1 MTKDSAVV
9 LLSGGQDS
17 TTCLFWAKERFGSV
31 HPLTI
36 YYGQRHESEIQ
47 AARSIVKLAG
57 IQDHLVLQDSILA
70 NLVSSAL
77 LQRTETQSVTEMREN
92 TNLPATF
99 VPGRNLFFATAAA
112 AYAYEIGA
120 NHVVL
125 GVCETDYSGYPD
137 CREHTLRTLE
147 QALRYGIWGE
157 EPHSASRKHQLWLH
171 TPLMYKTKAESVQMA
186 RELPGCWEA
195 LAHTV
200 TCYLGRRPGCGE
212 CPACVLRHRGFE
224 EAGEDDP
231 ANEIH

>member
-1 MTKDSAVV
+1 MKESAVV

-17 TTCLFWAKERFGSV
+17 TTCLFWARECFGSV
-31 HPLTI
+31 HPLTLH
-36 YYGQRHESEIQ
+36 YGQRHDAEVQ
-47 AARSIVKLAG
+47 AARAVAQLAG
-57 IQDHLVLQDSILA
+57 VQDHLVVQDSVLT

-77 LQRTETQSVTEMREN
+77 LQRTEMQSVTGVRGG
-92 TNLPATF
+92 TSLPATF

-137 CREHTLRTLE
+137 CREHTLRALE

-157 EPHSASRKHQLWLH
+157 EPHAASHRHQLWLH
-171 TPLMYKTKAESVQMA
+171 MPLMYRTKAEGVRMA
-186 RELPGCWEA
+186 RDLPGCWDA

-200 TCYLGRRPGCGE
+200 TCYTGRRPGCGE
-212 CPACVLRHRGFE
+212 CPACVLRRRGFE

-231 ANEIH
+231 ASDTH